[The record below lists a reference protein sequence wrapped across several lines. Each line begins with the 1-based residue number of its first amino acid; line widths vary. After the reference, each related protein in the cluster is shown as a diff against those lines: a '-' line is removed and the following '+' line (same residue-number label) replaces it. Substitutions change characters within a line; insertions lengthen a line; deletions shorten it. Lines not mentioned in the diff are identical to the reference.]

1 MGSLGRLGKK
11 IQAFDSREKIIF
23 AGSLKLIQQSVSVI
37 SKTFKFGKTFK

>member
-11 IQAFDSREKIIF
+11 IQAF
-23 AGSLKLIQQSVSVI
+23 GSLKLIQQSVSVI